1 METSEYGHIG
11 QFSPNTPYFAKENT
25 TSKIPTDA
33 CYAKCKDELSE
44 AIKSATLFS
53 VSSKYFSL

>member
-11 QFSPNTPYFAKENT
+11 QFSPIIPCFAKENT
-25 TSKIPTDA
+25 TFKIPTDS

-44 AIKSATLFS
+44 AIKPATLFS
-53 VSSKYFSL
+53 ASSKYFSL